1 MRNERSL
8 IIGPASGPG
17 LVRLVQMRGGWS
29 KHELCKFDM
38 NANRI
43 DEKCAKLGKWAPG
56 WWD

>member
-1 MRNERSL
+1 MDQDWS
-8 IIGPASGPG
+8 
-17 LVRLVQMRGGWS
+17 RLVQMHGGWS